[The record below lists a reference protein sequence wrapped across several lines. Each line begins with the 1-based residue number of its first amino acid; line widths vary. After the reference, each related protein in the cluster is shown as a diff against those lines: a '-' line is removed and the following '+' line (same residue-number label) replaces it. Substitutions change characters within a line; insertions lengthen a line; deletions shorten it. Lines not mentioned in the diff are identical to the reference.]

1 MFKIEKSKMSDFI
14 ITRKKES
21 CKQNP
26 RYTWIHLHLRG
37 ISGESSI
44 TGYIDSSFERKY
56 VYGIHQEKH
65 RKTVKQTKIKGKNG
79 HKVVEKAYWIVTVYK
94 FSIERVKF
102 LKQHSRHFDVVLF

>member
-14 ITRKKES
+14 INKAKVTR
-21 CKQNP
+21 KQNP
-26 RYTWIHLHLRG
+26 RYNWCCMSSRG
-37 ISGESSI
+37 RSGESTIS
-44 TGYIDSSFERKY
+44 GYVGSRDVEY

-65 RKTVKQTKIKGKNG
+65 RKTVKQTKIKGKKG

-94 FSIERVKF
+94 FPIERVKS